1 MQLLQIRVDL
11 EARAGGG
18 PKPGEAWYVRKCFLA
33 QNPRSPGER
42 SKTRSVVG
50 RLGQEHPYEGGQ
62 EMATTVPSAT
72 RDARTTRILARF
84 TPTSNVTTEQYDDTI
99 HRLEKVG
106 DWPPAGLD
114 YHVAFKADGK
124 FRVSEI
130 WDSREQFE
138 AFGQRLMPVLDEVGI
153 EPGQPEMLEI
163 HNIIKR

>member
-1 MQLLQIRVDL
+1 
-11 EARAGGG
+11 
-18 PKPGEAWYVRKCFLA
+18 
-33 QNPRSPGER
+33 
-42 SKTRSVVG
+42 
-50 RLGQEHPYEGGQ
+50 
-62 EMATTVPSAT
+62 MATTVPSET
-72 RDARTTRILARF
+72 MDARKTRILARF
-84 TPTSNVTTEQYDDTI
+84 TPASNVTTEQYDETI
-99 HRLEKVG
+99 RRLEKVG

-114 YHVAFKADGK
+114 YHVAFKSDGK